1 MGFCLECGEV
11 TAQKLCFECFSR
23 FDILEADA
31 EFEEYTA
38 YILKEQCEHIKGTNP
53 LSVCIICNPEIME
66 GLEEE

>member
-31 EFEEYTA
+31 EFEEYQV
-38 YILKEQCEHIKGTNP
+38 YIMKENNENNLVNNQGIRDANNQVIG
-53 LSVCIICNPEIME
+53 
-66 GLEEE
+66 EEE

>member
-31 EFEEYTA
+31 EFEEYQV
-38 YILKEQCEHIKGTNP
+38 YIMKGNEQNNQVNNQVILDRNNQVIG
-53 LSVCIICNPEIME
+53 
-66 GLEEE
+66 EEE